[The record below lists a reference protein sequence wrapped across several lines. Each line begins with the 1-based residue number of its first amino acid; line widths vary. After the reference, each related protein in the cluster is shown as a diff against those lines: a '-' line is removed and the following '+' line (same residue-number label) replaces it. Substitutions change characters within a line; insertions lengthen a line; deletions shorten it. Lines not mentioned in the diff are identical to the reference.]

1 MRVYL
6 TLTRRELAAYFLSLT
21 GYVIISGVMF
31 LLGYSFLVLIVKLR
45 QTPTP
50 APVTEL
56 FYQTQFFWL
65 ILVLATP
72 AITMRL
78 FALEKFTGTFET
90 LMTTPV
96 GDLAVVLAKYTAAMV
111 FYLVMWLPLLGC
123 LWVVRH
129 YTNDASAFDAGAVG
143 STFLGLGLV
152 GSMMVSAGC
161 CASALTKNQV
171 VAAVISLVFGMSLFL
186 LAFLADQLPARS
198 DWGTQ
203 ILECFALFQQL
214 HDFSRGIVDTRS
226 VVLFL
231 TLTFFFLY
239 LTLRIIESRRWK

>member
-1 MRVYL
+1 MRVYF

-21 GYVIISGVMF
+21 GYVIIAGVMF

-50 APVTEL
+50 APVTEM

-65 ILVLATP
+65 ILLLATP

-96 GDLAVVLAKYTAAMV
+96 GDIAVVLAKFTAALV

-123 LWVVRH
+123 IWVVRH
-129 YTNDASAFDAGAVG
+129 YTNDPSAFDIGAVA
-143 STFLGLGLV
+143 STFLGLALV
-152 GSMMVSAGC
+152 GAMLIAAGC
-161 CASALTKNQV
+161 CASAITRNQV
-171 VAAVISLVFGMSLFL
+171 VAAVISLVFGTSLFL
-186 LAFLADQLPARS
+186 LAFLADQLPARN
-198 DWGTQ
+198 DWGTRV
-203 ILECFALFQQL
+203 LECFALFQHL
-214 HDFSRGIVDTRS
+214 HYFSRGVIDTRP
-226 VVLFL
+226 VVLYL
-231 TLTFFFLY
+231 SLTFFFLY